1 MTHAVLVLALAQLNL
16 NQGVPTLRLPDGGIR
31 VAAHVEGSGLG
42 GGGVNSITILGG
54 AALPACNV
62 TTEVLTSDG
71 GVFACVPDQTG
82 GGGGGGAPIDGG
94 YVVWTSVGSTNQ
106 RVLSAGVSTSVNT
119 SVAGQIRVDVVSPVA
134 TASALASNPA
144 ACSVG
149 QYVSDVAAD
158 GTLTCAQV
166 ATSQLSGSIDLATQ
180 VTGNLP
186 VANLNGG
193 TGASATT
200 FWRGDG
206 TWATPAGGGGGN
218 IHAAAGAVYFD
229 GGSLD
234 AETTVSAAWS
244 SPTHTIVCTATG
256 EEASVEG
263 LQVTVLSQTSG
274 SFTVRAEPRDGTHR
288 GALPFVCLGH

>member
-1 MTHAVLVLALAQLNL
+1 MMHGLVMLALAQNL

-42 GGGVNSITILGG
+42 GGVNSITILGG
-54 AALPACNV
+54 AALPVCNV
-62 TTEVLTSDG
+62 ASQVLTSDG
-71 GVFACVPDQTG
+71 GVFTCVTDQTG
-82 GGGGGGAPIDGG
+82 GGGGGGGAPVDGG
-94 YVVWTSVGSTNQ
+94 YVVWTSVGSTNE

-119 SVAGQIRVDVVSPVA
+119 SVGGQIRVDVVSPVA
-134 TASALASNPA
+134 TASALAANPA
-144 ACSVG
+144 ACSAG
-149 QYVSDVAAD
+149 QYVSDIAAD

-180 VTGNLP
+180 VSGNLP
-186 VANLNGG
+186 VGNLNSG

-218 IHAAAGAVYFD
+218 IHVASANAYFD

-234 AETTVSAAWS
+234 SVTTVTAAWS
-244 SPTHTIVCTATG
+244 TPTHTILCHGTG
-256 EEASVEG
+256 EEASVQG

-274 SFTVRAEPRDGTHR
+274 SFVVRAEPRNGSHW
-288 GALPFVCLGH
+288 GNLPFVCLGH